1 MMGKRPR
8 ISDLIHLACDNSGVV
23 LRHLLTS
30 EGLVVDLTIVLVRIA
45 VSAAEDVLAAAR
57 EAGEAHLLAAH
68 KATCAVLLRRL
79 LLLNAA

>member
-1 MMGKRPR
+1 M
-8 ISDLIHLACDNSGVV
+8 

-30 EGLVVDLTIVLVRIA
+30 EGLVVDLAIVLVRIA